1 MRRVQLLIKQMIEI
15 VGEPYNMM
23 RIDKY
28 LADCGIGTRSEV
40 KKHIKNKLITV
51 NGELISKPE
60 VKVEEGVDVVCFRGK
75 EVTYEKYV
83 YYLFHKPA
91 GCVTAKQDNLHKT
104 VMDYFPEDIPKDVA
118 PVGRLDLDTEGLLLL
133 TNDGPLTHHL
143 LSPTHH
149 IPKTYFALLDK
160 EVPTEAVELFKNG
173 VDIGDE
179 KPCLPAELV
188 ILSKEERDKYI
199 SGNNDTDVSKNNDLC
214 NIFGATLTIH
224 EGRFHQVKRMF
235 EAVGCTVTYLK
246 RLSMGSLTLG
256 NLRVGEYRRLKE
268 EEIECLQSK

>member
-1 MRRVQLLIKQMIEI
+1 
-15 VGEPYNMM
+15 MM

-40 KKHIKNKLITV
+40 KKYIKNKFVTV
-51 NGELISKPE
+51 NGVAISKPDI
-60 VKVEEGVDVVCFRGK
+60 KVEEGKDIVCYRNK
-75 EVTYEKYV
+75 EVHYEKYV

-104 VMDYFPEDIPKDVA
+104 VLDYFPDDIPQDIS

-149 IPKTYFALLDK
+149 IPKTYFAMLDK
-160 EVPTEAVELFKNG
+160 EVPQEAVEIFKTG
-173 VDIGDE
+173 VDIGDD
-179 KPCLPAELV
+179 KPCLPAELI
-188 ILSKEERDKYI
+188 ILSKDEI
-199 SGNNDTDVSKNNDLC
+199 SSFTDTSENADCLY
-214 NIFGATLTIH
+214 GATLTIH

-235 EAVGCTVTYLK
+235 ETVGCTVTYLK
-246 RLSMGSLTLG
+246 RISMGSITLG
-256 NLRVGEYRRLKE
+256 DLKIGEYRRLTE
-268 EEIECLQSK
+268 NEVSSLQIN

>member
-1 MRRVQLLIKQMIEI
+1 ML
-15 VGEPYNMM
+15 

-40 KKHIKNKLITV
+40 KKYIKAKQIAV
-51 NGELISKPE
+51 NGEIVLKPE
-60 VKVEEGVDVVCFRGK
+60 QKIDENVEIVCFKGQPII
-75 EVTYEKYV
+75 YEKYV

-91 GCVTAKQDNLHKT
+91 GCVTAKQDNVHKT
-104 VMDYFPEDIPKDVA
+104 VMEYFPEEILAKDIA
-118 PVGRLDLDTEGLLLL
+118 PVGRLDLDTEGLLLF

-149 IPKTYFALLDK
+149 IPKTYYAILDK
-160 EVPTEAVELFKNG
+160 EVPETAVELFKNG
-173 VDIGDE
+173 VDIGDD
-179 KPCLPAELV
+179 KLTLPAELV
-188 ILSKEERDKYI
+188 ILSEKEAE
-199 SGNNDTDVSKNNDLC
+199 
-214 NIFGATLTIH
+214 LTIH

-256 NLRVGEYRRLKE
+256 DLPKGEYRKLTE
-268 EEIECLQSK
+268 DEIIELQK

>member
-1 MRRVQLLIKQMIEI
+1 
-15 VGEPYNMM
+15 MM

-40 KKHIKNKLITV
+40 KKYIKAKQITV
-51 NGELISKPE
+51 NGGVVAKPE
-60 VKVEEGVDVVCFRGK
+60 QKIDENNDAVCFKGK
-75 EVTYEKYV
+75 PISYEKYV

-91 GCVTAKQDNLHKT
+91 GCVTAKQDNVHKT
-104 VMDYFPEDIPKDVA
+104 VMEYFPEEIRAKDIA
-118 PVGRLDLDTEGLLLL
+118 PVGRLDLDTEGLLLF

-149 IPKTYFALLDK
+149 IPKTYYAVLDK
-160 EVPTEAVELFKNG
+160 EVPESAVELFKNG
-173 VDIGDE
+173 VDIGDD
-179 KPCLPAELV
+179 KLTLPAELV
-188 ILSKEERDKYI
+188 IWPVVV
-199 SGNNDTDVSKNNDLC
+199 NDAGDNVYS
-214 NIFGATLTIH
+214 AELTIH

-256 NLRVGEYRRLKE
+256 DLEKGKYRKLTE
-268 EEIECLQSK
+268 DEVQVLQK

>member
-1 MRRVQLLIKQMIEI
+1 
-15 VGEPYNMM
+15 MM

-40 KKHIKNKLITV
+40 KKYIKAKQITV
-51 NGELISKPE
+51 NGEVVSKPE
-60 VKVEEGVDVVCFRGK
+60 QKIDENNDVVCFKG
-75 EVTYEKYV
+75 EPISYEKYV

-91 GCVTAKQDNLHKT
+91 GCVTAKQDNVHKT
-104 VMDYFPEDIPKDVA
+104 VMEYFPEEIRAKDIA
-118 PVGRLDLDTEGLLLL
+118 PVGRLDLDTEGLLLF

-149 IPKTYFALLDK
+149 IPKTYYAVLDK
-160 EVPTEAVELFKNG
+160 EVPESAVELFKNG
-173 VDIGDE
+173 VDIGDD
-179 KPCLPAELV
+179 KLTLPAELV
-188 ILSKEERDKYI
+188 ILSAKEAE
-199 SGNNDTDVSKNNDLC
+199 
-214 NIFGATLTIH
+214 LTIH

-256 NLRVGEYRRLKE
+256 DLENGEYRKLTE
-268 EEIECLQSK
+268 DEVQTLQK